1 MATRH
6 LKHANVKN
14 VDLPNKRKR
23 VVNRESAQRL
33 SGSLDRKAT
42 YLQFPLLYLSYDL
55 PEITER
61 KAYCISF

>member
-23 VVNRESAQRL
+23 VVNHESAQRL
-33 SGSLDRKAT
+33 SGSPDRKAT

-61 KAYCISF
+61 KGCCVLY